1 MRDLNF
7 FLPYQVKIEKTD
19 KGKLLSVSL
28 VLILVGL
35 IGIGTAFQLLQI
47 RGLSREQQELKALMS
62 DEAYVMRVE
71 QARVKMDE
79 FTELQ
84 EEAEFFEGLQGN
96 MTKIHRVNEHIMKFL
111 SKEMVKN
118 LFLMNLNIEDQTI
131 TLGGRALTKKAIAQF
146 EYDLRHTG
154 KFENIRISEITKT
167 DEDDK
172 YYDFIMT
179 IETKDVVLDEAE

>member
-7 FLPYQVKIEKTD
+7 FLPYQIKTD
-19 KGKLLSVSL
+19 KTDKSRLLSVSL
-28 VLILVGL
+28 VLIILGL
-35 IGIGTAFQLLQI
+35 IGITTAYQFLQI
-47 RGLSREQQELKALMS
+47 RGLTREQQELNAIMS
-62 DEAYVMRVE
+62 NEEYVMRVE
-71 QARVKMDE
+71 HARVKMDE
-79 FTELQ
+79 YTTLKD
-84 EEAEFFEGLQGN
+84 EADFFEGLQGN

-111 SKEMVKN
+111 SKEMIKN
-118 LFLMNLNIEDQTI
+118 LFLMKLSIEDQTI
-131 TLGGRALTKKAIAQF
+131 VLGGRALTKKAIAQF

-172 YYDFIMT
+172 YYDFNMI